1 MVKFNGIT
9 DIFFDLDHTLWDFQ
23 KNSALTFDFL
33 LKKYQINIDLNKFLN
48 IYIPINFS
56 YWKLYRDEKI
66 TKEFLRYNRLK
77 SSFEKLNISLSDDVI
92 NKIADDYV
100 ISLPVNNFLI
110 KDTILVLDY
119 LRNKYRLHIIT
130 NGFTEVQNKKIVNS
144 QIKKYFHSIIDSET
158 VGVKKPNIK
167 IFDYALKISGARS
180 KNSLM
185 IGDNLEADI
194 LGALNAGFHAIHF
207 NNNNEAP
214 HEHCLILNELKSLLE
229 CL

>member
-1 MVKFNGIT
+1 MVKFNDIT

-77 SSFEKLNISLSDDVI
+77 SSFDKLNISLSDDVI

-119 LRNKYRLHIIT
+119 LKQKYRLHIIT
-130 NGFTEVQNKKIVNS
+130 NGFTEVQNKKIINS
-144 QIKKYFHSIIDSET
+144 KIKKYFHSIIDSET

-167 IFDYALKISGARS
+167 IFDYALKVSGARS

-214 HEHCLILNELKSLLE
+214 HEHCLILNELKSLME

>member
-1 MVKFNGIT
+1 MEKLNNIT

-33 LKKYQINIDLNKFLN
+33 LKKYKINIDLNKFLN

-77 SSFEKLNISLSDDVI
+77 SSLDKLNISLSDDVI

-167 IFDYALKISGARS
+167 IFDYALKVSGARS

>member
-77 SSFEKLNISLSDDVI
+77 SSFDKLNISLSDDVI

-110 KDTILVLDY
+110 KDTTLVLDY
-119 LRNKYRLHIIT
+119 LKRKYRLHIIT

-144 QIKKYFHSIIDSET
+144 KIKKYFHSIIDSET

-167 IFDYALKISGARS
+167 IFDYALKVSGSKS

-214 HEHCLILNELKSLLE
+214 HEHCLILNELKSLME

>member
-1 MVKFNGIT
+1 MVKFNDIT

-66 TKEFLRYNRLK
+66 TKKFLRYNRLK
-77 SSFEKLNISLSDDVI
+77 SSFDKLNISLSDDVI

-119 LRNKYRLHIIT
+119 LKQKYRLHIIT

-144 QIKKYFHSIIDSET
+144 KIKKYFHSIIDSET

-167 IFDYALKISGARS
+167 IFDYALKVSGAKS

-214 HEHCLILNELKSLLE
+214 HEHCLILNELKSLME

>member
-33 LKKYQINIDLNKFLN
+33 LKKYKINIDLNKFLN

-77 SSFEKLNISLSDDVI
+77 SSLEKLNISLSDDVI

>member
-1 MVKFNGIT
+1 MVKFNDIT

-77 SSFEKLNISLSDDVI
+77 SSFDKLNLSLSDDVI

-119 LRNKYRLHIIT
+119 LKKKYRLHIIT

-144 QIKKYFHSIIDSET
+144 KIKKYFHSIIDSET

-167 IFDYALKISGARS
+167 IFDYALKVSGARR

-194 LGALNAGFHAIHF
+194 FGALNAGFHAIHF

-214 HEHCLILNELKSLLE
+214 HEHCLILNELKSLME

>member
-1 MVKFNGIT
+1 MVKFNDIT

-77 SSFEKLNISLSDDVI
+77 SSFDKLNISLSDDVI

-119 LRNKYRLHIIT
+119 LKQKYRLHIIT

-167 IFDYALKISGARS
+167 IFDYALKVSGAKS

-214 HEHCLILNELKSLLE
+214 HEHCLILNELKSLME

>member
-77 SSFEKLNISLSDDVI
+77 SSLEKLNISLSDDVI

-167 IFDYALKISGARS
+167 IFDYALKVSGARS

-214 HEHCLILNELKSLLE
+214 HEHCLILSELKSLME

>member
-1 MVKFNGIT
+1 MEKLNNIT

-119 LRNKYRLHIIT
+119 LKRKYRLHIIT

>member
-144 QIKKYFHSIIDSET
+144 KIKKYFHSIIDSET

-194 LGALNAGFHAIHF
+194 LGALNAGFQAIHF

>member
-1 MVKFNGIT
+1 MEKLNNIT

-77 SSFEKLNISLSDDVI
+77 SSLEKLNISLSDDVI

-167 IFDYALKISGARS
+167 IFDYALRVSGARS

>member
-167 IFDYALKISGARS
+167 IFDYALRVSGARS
-180 KNSLM
+180 NNSLM

>member
-1 MVKFNGIT
+1 MVKLNNIT

-33 LKKYQINIDLNKFLN
+33 LKKYKINIDLNKFLN

>member
-33 LKKYQINIDLNKFLN
+33 LKKHQINIDLNKFLN

>member
-33 LKKYQINIDLNKFLN
+33 LKKYKINIDLNKFLN

-77 SSFEKLNISLSDDVI
+77 SSFDKLNIRLSDDVI

-100 ISLPVNNFLI
+100 ISLPINNFLI

-119 LRNKYRLHIIT
+119 LKRKYRLHIIT

>member
-1 MVKFNGIT
+1 MVKFNGIS

-167 IFDYALKISGARS
+167 IFDYALKVSGARS

-194 LGALNAGFHAIHF
+194 LGALNAGFQAIHF

>member
-33 LKKYQINIDLNKFLN
+33 LKKYQININLNKFLN

-66 TKEFLRYNRLK
+66 TKKFLRYNRLK
-77 SSFEKLNISLSDDVI
+77 SSFDKLNISLSDDVI

-100 ISLPVNNFLI
+100 IYLPVNNFLI

-119 LRNKYRLHIIT
+119 LKRKYRLHIIT

-144 QIKKYFHSIIDSET
+144 KIKKYFHSIIDSET

-167 IFDYALKISGARS
+167 IFDYALKVSSARS

-194 LGALNAGFHAIHF
+194 LGAKNIGIDTIFF
-207 NNNNEAP
+207 NYHNVIFP
-214 HEHCLILNELKSLLE
+214 KDIITIDYLKDLKLY
-229 CL
+229 L

>member
-77 SSFEKLNISLSDDVI
+77 SSFDKLNIRLSDDVI

-207 NNNNEAP
+207 NNNNETP
-214 HEHCLILNELKSLLE
+214 HEHCLILNELKSLMK

>member
-33 LKKYQINIDLNKFLN
+33 LKKYKINIDLNKFLN

-167 IFDYALKISGARS
+167 IFDYALKVSGARS

>member
-167 IFDYALKISGARS
+167 IFDYALKVSGARS

-214 HEHCLILNELKSLLE
+214 HEYCLILNELKSLME

>member
-1 MVKFNGIT
+1 MEKLNNIT

>member
-77 SSFEKLNISLSDDVI
+77 SSLEKLNISLSDDVI

-167 IFDYALKISGARS
+167 IFDYALKVSGARS

-207 NNNNEAP
+207 NNNNETP
-214 HEHCLILNELKSLLE
+214 HEHCLILNELKSLME

>member
-167 IFDYALKISGARS
+167 IFDYALRVSGAGS

-207 NNNNEAP
+207 NNNNETP
-214 HEHCLILNELKSLLE
+214 HEYCLILNELKSLMK

>member
-1 MVKFNGIT
+1 MEKLNNIT

-33 LKKYQINIDLNKFLN
+33 LKKYKINIDLNKFLN

-167 IFDYALKISGARS
+167 IFDYALKVSGARS

>member
-214 HEHCLILNELKSLLE
+214 HEHCLILSELKSLLE

>member
-1 MVKFNGIT
+1 MEKLNNIT

-77 SSFEKLNISLSDDVI
+77 SSLEKLNISLSDDVI

-158 VGVKKPNIK
+158 VGAKKPNIK

-194 LGALNAGFHAIHF
+194 LGALNAGFQAIHF

-214 HEHCLILNELKSLLE
+214 HEHCLILNELKSLMK

>member
-1 MVKFNGIT
+1 MEKLNNIT

-77 SSFEKLNISLSDDVI
+77 SSLEKLNISLSDDVI

>member
-56 YWKLYRDEKI
+56 YCKLYRDEKI

-77 SSFEKLNISLSDDVI
+77 SSFDKLNIRLSDDVI

-100 ISLPVNNFLI
+100 ISLPINNFLI

-119 LRNKYRLHIIT
+119 LKRKYRLHIIT

-144 QIKKYFHSIIDSET
+144 KIKKYFYSIIDSET

-167 IFDYALKISGARS
+167 IFDYALRVSGARS

-194 LGALNAGFHAIHF
+194 LGAINAGFHAIHF
-207 NNNNEAP
+207 NNNNETP
-214 HEHCLILNELKSLLE
+214 HEHCLILNELKSLMK

>member
-77 SSFEKLNISLSDDVI
+77 SSLEKLNISLSDDVI

>member
-33 LKKYQINIDLNKFLN
+33 LKKYKINIDLNKFLN

-77 SSFEKLNISLSDDVI
+77 SSLEKLNISLSDDVI

-167 IFDYALKISGARS
+167 IFDYALKVSGARS

>member
-1 MVKFNGIT
+1 MVKFNDIT

-23 KNSALTFDFL
+23 KNSTLTFDFL

-77 SSFEKLNISLSDDVI
+77 SSFDKLNISLSDDVI

-119 LRNKYRLHIIT
+119 LKRKYRLHIVT

-167 IFDYALKISGARS
+167 IFDYALRVSGARE

-214 HEHCLILNELKSLLE
+214 HEHCLILNELKSLME

>member
-1 MVKFNGIT
+1 MVKLNNIT

-194 LGALNAGFHAIHF
+194 LGALNAGFQAIHF

-214 HEHCLILNELKSLLE
+214 HEHCLILNELKSLME

>member
-9 DIFFDLDHTLWDFQ
+9 DIFFDLYHTLWDFQ

-77 SSFEKLNISLSDDVI
+77 SSFDKLNIRLSDDVI

-100 ISLPVNNFLI
+100 ISLPINNFLI

-119 LRNKYRLHIIT
+119 LKRKYRLHIIT